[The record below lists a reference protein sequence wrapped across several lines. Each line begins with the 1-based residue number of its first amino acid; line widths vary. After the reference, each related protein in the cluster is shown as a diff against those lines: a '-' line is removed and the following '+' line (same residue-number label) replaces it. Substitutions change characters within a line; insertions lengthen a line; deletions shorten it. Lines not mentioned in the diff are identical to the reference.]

1 MFRHARIF
9 FQEELSCPSKPPS
22 STCPAENGVW
32 KTRQGAWPI
41 NRNWNG
47 FNTWPEYDHKP
58 TKEEVDVF
66 ARELFKA
73 MFGVEPIFIG
83 MEDDEYEY
91 DSRAGL

>member
-1 MFRHARIF
+1 MSIKTTIVHM
-9 FQEELSCPSKPPS
+9 PSGKWRL
-22 STCPAENGVW
+22 E
-32 KTRQGAWPI
+32 TRQGAWPI

-58 TKEEVDVF
+58 TKGEVDVF

>member
-1 MFRHARIF
+1 MSIKTTIVHM
-9 FQEELSCPSKPPS
+9 PSGKWRL
-22 STCPAENGVW
+22 E
-32 KTRQGAWPI
+32 TRQGAWPI

-73 MFGVEPIFIG
+73 MFGVERYSLVWKMTNTNTIHVPVFDG
-83 MEDDEYEY
+83 
-91 DSRAGL
+91 

>member
-1 MFRHARIF
+1 MSIKTTIVYM
-9 FQEELSCPSKPPS
+9 PSGKWRL
-22 STCPAENGVW
+22 E
-32 KTRQGAWPI
+32 TRQGAWPI

-66 ARELFKA
+66 ARELFKT

>member
-1 MFRHARIF
+1 MAFGN
-9 FQEELSCPSKPPS
+9 PS
-22 STCPAENGVW
+22 
-32 KTRQGAWPI
+32 GAWPI

-83 MEDDEYEY
+83 MEDYEYEY

>member
-1 MFRHARIF
+1 MSIKTTIVHM
-9 FQEELSCPSKPPS
+9 PSGKRRL
-22 STCPAENGVW
+22 E
-32 KTRQGAWPI
+32 TRQGAWPI

-83 MEDDEYEY
+83 MEDGEYEY